1 MSQQSGINQFHVAQF
16 LPIRKNMRCC
26 AARHIYSAARRLMFA
41 GSTEVYLPYI
51 FTNIC
56 FSTHA
61 STQCT
66 QPTPQTIRSRRY
78 DAALGTVEE
87 KGSGE
92 GGADEDGD
100 DFDWIQ
106 MLVCSLVLLQCTS
119 ICFHLVRCF
128 YRLTDWTGLLFFF
141 SSKLSLCDGALGS
154 DYCQRPQQVPAHPT
168 ETRTNMLLLKHESKQ
183 TVCSVKMIHSCEF
196 TLTTKTKEIMYGA
209 ESPAV
214 TCWGNKLRL
223 CFVFK
228 PSFVGFLIGWDK
240 FTDLL
245 LVSSQSSLSKDVQEQ
260 DQHQTATTEVRLRM
274 WMSEG
279 CNGENG
285 GGWEC
290 ESTPVWVFL
299 KRRQNKRT
307 VPLTDKMSSRVNHWA
322 ASWGNELWCEPCFR
336 QKKDG
341 VRETGIKWENKVFR
355 GKENNGAESDKGRKM
370 ASCKDKQME
379 KDWIRWPE
387 HWVSVIQTYHRHV
400 HDPFFMYDADQS
412 I

>member
-1 MSQQSGINQFHVAQF
+1 MWRSSCQLERTCGAVLRDTYTVQHAGSCLQAALRYTFHTCKYTVHATNSANYKIQTVRRSFRHGGGERERGGRCWWGWWWLRLDPDVGLLTSVAPVHEHMLSFGEVF
-16 LPIRKNMRCC
+16 LQTDWLDRSSFLFLFQTFTVWRSIRLWLL
-26 AARHIYSAARRLMFA
+26 SAAPTGPSGPLHH
-41 GSTEVYLPYI
+41 ST
-51 FTNIC
+51 
-56 FSTHA
+56 
-61 STQCT
+61 
-66 QPTPQTIRSRRY
+66 
-78 DAALGTVEE
+78 
-87 KGSGE
+87 
-92 GGADEDGD
+92 
-100 DFDWIQ
+100 
-106 MLVCSLVLLQCTS
+106 
-119 ICFHLVRCF
+119 
-128 YRLTDWTGLLFFF
+128 
-141 SSKLSLCDGALGS
+141 
-154 DYCQRPQQVPAHPT
+154 AHPT

-387 HWVSVIQTYHRHV
+387 HWVRHV

>member
-119 ICFHLVRCF
+119 MCFHLVRCF
-128 YRLTDWTGLLFFF
+128 YRLTDWTGLLCFF
-141 SSKLSLCDGALGS
+141 SSKRSLCDGALGS
-154 DYCQRPQQVPAHPT
+154 DYCQRPQQVPAVHFIT
-168 ETRTNMLLLKHESKQ
+168 AQRIQQRREQTNSMLCKNDSLLWIYSKRSCMELRAQQSHVEETSSDCLLCL
-183 TVCSVKMIHSCEF
+183 
-196 TLTTKTKEIMYGA
+196 
-209 ESPAV
+209 SPVLWAF
-214 TCWGNKLRL
+214 WL
-223 CFVFK
+223 
-228 PSFVGFLIGWDK
+228 VGI
-240 FTDLL
+240 
-245 LVSSQSSLSKDVQEQ
+245 SSLISSWFPLNRAFPRMYRSKTNIKPQ
-260 DQHQTATTEVRLRM
+260 
-274 WMSEG
+274 
-279 CNGENG
+279 
-285 GGWEC
+285 
-290 ESTPVWVFL
+290 P
-299 KRRQNKRT
+299 
-307 VPLTDKMSSRVNHWA
+307 
-322 ASWGNELWCEPCFR
+322 
-336 QKKDG
+336 QK
-341 VRETGIKWENKVFR
+341 
-355 GKENNGAESDKGRKM
+355 
-370 ASCKDKQME
+370 
-379 KDWIRWPE
+379 
-387 HWVSVIQTYHRHV
+387 
-400 HDPFFMYDADQS
+400 
-412 I
+412 

>member
-66 QPTPQTIRSRRY
+66 QPTPQTIISRRY

-154 DYCQRPQQVPAHPT
+154 DYCQRPQQVPAVHFIT
-168 ETRTNMLLLKHESKQ
+168 AQRIQQRREQ
-183 TVCSVKMIHSCEF
+183 TC
-196 TLTTKTKEIMYGA
+196 
-209 ESPAV
+209 
-214 TCWGNKLRL
+214 
-223 CFVFK
+223 CF
-228 PSFVGFLIGWDK
+228 
-240 FTDLL
+240 
-245 LVSSQSSLSKDVQEQ
+245 
-260 DQHQTATTEVRLRM
+260 
-274 WMSEG
+274 
-279 CNGENG
+279 
-285 GGWEC
+285 
-290 ESTPVWVFL
+290 
-299 KRRQNKRT
+299 
-307 VPLTDKMSSRVNHWA
+307 
-322 ASWGNELWCEPCFR
+322 
-336 QKKDG
+336 
-341 VRETGIKWENKVFR
+341 
-355 GKENNGAESDKGRKM
+355 
-370 ASCKDKQME
+370 
-379 KDWIRWPE
+379 
-387 HWVSVIQTYHRHV
+387 
-400 HDPFFMYDADQS
+400 
-412 I
+412 